1 MITRDPVD
9 GAVATPTI
17 ASPARLDKAILS
29 SFRSAFAGAKH
40 AVVGGPS
47 SARRKPKWHLIY
59 FALATFDILTVAGS
73 LALNH
78 RIMEIYSASVDINQR
93 WADRLASFSDLGQV
107 ASDVN
112 APGND
117 VFDTRDVTRETTR
130 RDEALVVFNRQFEAA
145 RADLMASVTPD
156 QAEPLLN
163 RLKAVSAAM
172 NDMSA
177 EADLIFNYFRA
188 GETDKAGQRMA
199 TMDRKYARVN
209 AELAGLSGQVR
220 EIQKRHFQ
228 EQVAAAEYLKRSEY
242 LIGAL
247 IVLMV
252 AGITF
257 YGHKIARKVRAD
269 EEALEQY
276 AVRLS
281 KARDEAAAASKAKS
295 AFLANMSH
303 ELRTPLNAIN
313 GYSEMLLEEV
323 DDLGQTELR
332 PDLEKIRSAGKH
344 LLGLIN
350 DILDLSKIEAGKMD
364 VFVETL
370 DMAAL
375 LGEVRAVVR
384 PLMEKNGNEFVVRH
398 PPELGTMRSDQTKV
412 RQILFNLLSNAA
424 KFTTQGRITLEVKR
438 LERDDGEWFEFEV
451 SDTGIGMTPD
461 QVAKLFSAFSQADAS
476 TTRNYGGTGLGLAI
490 TKHFCLMLGGDVTVR
505 SEHGKGSSFVVTL
518 PAVCPVTSEAL
529 LAGRAEG
536 TAGTVLVI
544 DDERAT
550 HDLLERELAARG
562 YRVVHAAGGREGV
575 RLAREVRPD
584 AITLDIIMPEFDG
597 WAVLRELKAD
607 PDLRGI
613 PVVLVTVLGDREM
626 GYALGAADYLTKPVD
641 ADALLRVLGRF
652 HAGDGEIPVLVVDDD
667 PITREMLRRI
677 LSKRGWAVAEA
688 ADGSDALSVLGR
700 TRPAAV
706 VLDLMMPGMDGFE
719 VLDAM
724 RRDATWRDI
733 PVVVVTAK
741 DLTSEEVSWL
751 NQHAERVFQKGAY
764 KRSELVGVVHDM
776 IAKGRGTGASGCP
789 VETAR

>member
-1 MITRDPVD
+1 
-9 GAVATPTI
+9 
-17 ASPARLDKAILS
+17 
-29 SFRSAFAGAKH
+29 
-40 AVVGGPS
+40 
-47 SARRKPKWHLIY
+47 
-59 FALATFDILTVAGS
+59 
-73 LALNH
+73 
-78 RIMEIYSASVDINQR
+78 MEIYSESVVINQR

-117 VFDTRDVTRETTR
+117 VFDTRDVAAETKR
-130 RDEALVVFNRQFEAA
+130 RDEALAVFHRQIEAA
-145 RADLMASVTPD
+145 RADLMDSVALG
-156 QAEPLLN
+156 QAAPLLD
-163 RLKAVSAAM
+163 RLEAVSSAM
-172 NDMSA
+172 TDMSA
-177 EADLIFNYFRA
+177 EADLIFNYFRSGQTDRA
-188 GETDKAGQRMA
+188 GERMA

-228 EQVAAAEYLKRSEY
+228 EQVAAAEYLRRFEY

-252 AGITF
+252 ASVTF

-276 AVRLS
+276 AISLS

-323 DDLGQTELR
+323 DDLGQTELK

-364 VFVETL
+364 VYVETL

-375 LGEVRAVVR
+375 LREVRGVVT
-384 PLMEKNGNEFVVRH
+384 PLMEKNGNEFEVRH
-398 PPELGTMRSDQTKV
+398 SPELGTMRSDQTKV

-424 KFTTQGRITLEVKR
+424 KFTTQGRITLEVR
-438 LERDDGEWFEFEV
+438 RQERDDGDWFELEV

-505 SEHGKGSSFVVTL
+505 SEHGKGSSFVAAL
-518 PAVCPVTSEAL
+518 PAVCPTSGEAL
-529 LAGRAEG
+529 PAGRAEG

-562 YRVVHAAGGREGV
+562 YRVVHAAGGREGM

-597 WAVLRELKAD
+597 WAVLREIKAD

-613 PVVLVTVLGDREM
+613 PVVLVSVLGDREM

-641 ADALLRVLGRF
+641 AEALVQVLGRF
-652 HAGDGEIPVLVVDDD
+652 HAGDGESPVLVVDDD
-667 PITREMLRRI
+667 PMTREMLRRI

-688 ADGSDALSVLGR
+688 ADGTDALSVLGR
-700 TRPAAV
+700 TRPTAV

-724 RRDATWRDI
+724 RRDASWRDI
-733 PVVVVTAK
+733 PVVVITAK
-741 DLTSEEVSWL
+741 DLSSEEIAWL
-751 NQHAERVFQKGAY
+751 SQHAERVFQKGAY

-776 IAKGRGTGASGCP
+776 IAKGKVSRASRQPVGA
-789 VETAR
+789 AR